1 MIFDRAASKKFGKR
15 RPFLY
20 FERQVLRITNATKC
34 KTVAERAGMAKT
46 TLDRMKG
53 LLGRDSLQEGEGLV
67 ISPCTSIHTF
77 WMRFAIDAVFFDRKM
92 RVVSVYK
99 GLKPFRASSWHP
111 WAAGVIEVPSG
122 TAGKAGIEAGDQ
134 LSFEG

>member
-1 MIFDRAASKKFGKR
+1 LK
-15 RPFLY
+15 
-20 FERQVLRITNATKC
+20 ITNTTKGRV
-34 KTVAERAGMAKT
+34 VAERASLAAKM
-46 TLDRMKG
+46 LERMKG
-53 LLGRDSLQEGEGLV
+53 LLGRTSLPEGEGLV
-67 ISPCTSIHTF
+67 IIPCTSIHTF
-77 WMRFAIDAVFFDRKM
+77 WMRFAIDAVFFDRTK

-111 WAAGVIEVPSG
+111 MAAGVIEVPAG